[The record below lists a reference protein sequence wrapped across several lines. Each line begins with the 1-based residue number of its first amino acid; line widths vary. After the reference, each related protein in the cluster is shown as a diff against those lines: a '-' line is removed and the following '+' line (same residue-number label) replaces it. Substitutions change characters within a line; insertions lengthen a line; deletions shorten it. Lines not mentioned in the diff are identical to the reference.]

1 MDEDRTDRPADPPRV
16 RAGHDERAA
25 AMQALDG
32 HLEAGR
38 LDVAEYGTRSDRAA
52 AAVYRDELDAL
63 FTDLPQPHATTPSTD
78 VRRVD
83 PQLPAHR
90 GQRQLAL
97 VLPIMLGIGL
107 VLLTVFGNP
116 AGFMLF
122 PLIFLLVGRFG
133 PPRRHF

>member
-1 MDEDRTDRPADPPRV
+1 MDDDRTDRPDDPPRV

-25 AMQALDG
+25 AMRALDG

-52 AAVYRDELDAL
+52 SAVYRDELDAL
-63 FTDLPQPHATTPSTD
+63 FTDLPQPHATTPGTD
-78 VRRVD
+78 VRRFD

-90 GQRQLAL
+90 VQRQLAL
-97 VLPIMLGIGL
+97 VLPILLGTGL

-122 PLIFLLVGRFG
+122 PLIFLLAGRFG
-133 PPRRHF
+133 PHRRHF